1 MESTEVLVILGAPNS
16 PEGELSDI
24 AKSRLDRGAE
34 LYSAGKLILCTG
46 GWGNH
51 FNSSAQAHAVY
62 AKEYLL
68 AKGIPES
75 AFLEFALSGNT
86 VEDALKAKPI
96 LSGLEN
102 TKITIITSDFHL
114 QRVQLIFGQ
123 ILKGFSFELVG
134 ASSGFLESE
143 HRMILIAHEEEA
155 IKGISKTAC
164 LFYDGNA

>member
-1 MESTEVLVILGAPNS
+1 MESKEVLVILGSPNS

-24 AKSRLDRGAE
+24 AKSRLDRGAQ

-51 FNSSAQAHAVY
+51 FNTSSQAHAVY

-86 VEDALKAKPI
+86 VEDASKSKAMLAKLDNPI
-96 LSGLEN
+96 I
-102 TKITIITSDFHL
+102 KVITSDFHL
-114 QRVQLIFGQ
+114 ARVQLIFNE
-123 ILKGFSFELVG
+123 ILKGFSVQCVG
-134 ASSGFLESE
+134 VNSSFLDSE
-143 HRMILIAHEEEA
+143 QYARLMLHERSAIDRIIQNGLI
-155 IKGISKTAC
+155 
-164 LFYDGNA
+164 Y